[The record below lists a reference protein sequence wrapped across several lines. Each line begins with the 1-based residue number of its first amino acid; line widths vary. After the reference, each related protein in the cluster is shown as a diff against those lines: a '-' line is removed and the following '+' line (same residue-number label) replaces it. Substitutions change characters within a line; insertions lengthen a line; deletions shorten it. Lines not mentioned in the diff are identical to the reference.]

1 MAFKD
6 WTQSMWDKIKARSP
20 FGQED
25 VESNMANGGFS
36 GYKPNTAKHRAM
48 RETQQQTV
56 MQDGLQMD
64 PMMTGMNW
72 EQPQMPEQSTAFGG
86 FTGMMP
92 PQGTGYQQAT
102 GYQPTGYQQPMNG
115 FTNMQQPMG
124 YQPSGS
130 TAPFQPVGGWQEQ
143 PQQTYMD
150 PMMNGFGAPQQQ
162 PQPFSYGNTVP
173 FQPVNQGNQFQPQQ
187 PQQPAQMD
195 NISYMP
201 GNFVGEDGKAYS
213 HCERIAVLSN
223 VSMCYRII
231 EFMRNKE
238 SVIVSTEQI
247 TDEAENQRCLDL
259 LYGAAFAMKCSFTR
273 IAAKSIY
280 LVAPATV
287 MVIPYEAVR
296 RMSDQDINN
305 RWPEQERETRFDRF
319 SRSENRYGSRNQG
332 YGRQQE
338 GYSFGRRDYARQDE
352 YAPYGGYNAVG
363 YGR

>member
-1 MAFKD
+1 MNLKD

-48 RETQQQTV
+48 RETMQQTA
-56 MQDGLQMD
+56 MNDMPQMD

-72 EQPQMPEQSTAFGG
+72 DAPQQATG
-86 FTGMMP
+86 F
-92 PQGTGYQQAT
+92 QGTGYQQAMGYQPT
-102 GYQPTGYQQPMNG
+102 GYQQPMGNFTAQQPMMGYQPTGYQQPMN
-115 FTNMQQPMG
+115 
-124 YQPSGS
+124 
-130 TAPFQPVGGWQEQ
+130 AWQEQ
-143 PQQTYMD
+143 PMMD
-150 PMMNGFGAPQQQ
+150 PMMATGYQAPQQG
-162 PQPFSYGNTVP
+162 FSFGNTVP
-173 FQPVNQGNQFQPQQ
+173 FQPQQ
-187 PQQPAQMD
+187 ATQYQQPAPQQQAQPD

-201 GNFVGEDGKAYS
+201 GNFVGDDGTAYS
-213 HCERIAVLSN
+213 HCERIAMIAN

-231 EFMRNKE
+231 EFMRNNE

-247 TDEAENQRCLDL
+247 TDEEENQRCLDL

-280 LVAPATV
+280 LVAPGSV
-287 MVIPYEAVR
+287 MVIPYKAVR
-296 RMSDQDINN
+296 QISDQDIAS
-305 RWPEQERETRFDRF
+305 RWPEQEWDNRRDRYAAQD
-319 SRSENRYGSRNQG
+319 NRYGARSQG

-338 GYSFGRRDYARQDE
+338 GYTFNRRSYHQQDDYAT
-352 YAPYGGYNAVG
+352 YGGYNAVG

>member
-6 WTQSMWDKIKARSP
+6 WTQSMWDKIKARNP

-48 RETQQQTV
+48 RETMQQTA
-56 MQDGLQMD
+56 MNDMPQMD

-72 EQPQMPEQSTAFGG
+72 EQPQPMEQSTAFGG
-86 FTGMMP
+86 FTGMVP
-92 PQGTGYQQAT
+92 PQATGYQATGYQAPM
-102 GYQPTGYQQPMNG
+102 GYQPTGYQQPMN
-115 FTNMQQPMG
+115 
-124 YQPSGS
+124 
-130 TAPFQPVGGWQEQ
+130 AWQEQ
-143 PQQTYMD
+143 PQQPYVD
-150 PMMNGFGAPQQQ
+150 PMMGTGYQQ
-162 PQPFSYGNTVP
+162 PQQPFSYGNTVP
-173 FQPVNQGNQFQPQQ
+173 FQPVQQAAQYQQ
-187 PQQPAQMD
+187 PQQPAQPD

-213 HCERIAVLSN
+213 HCERIAMIAN

-231 EFMRNKE
+231 EFMRNNE

-247 TDEAENQRCLDL
+247 TDEEENQRCLDL

-280 LVAPATV
+280 LVAPGSV
-287 MVIPYEAVR
+287 MVIPYKAVR
-296 RMSDQDINN
+296 QMSDQDIAS
-305 RWPEQERETRFDRF
+305 RWPEQEWESRRDRY
-319 SRSENRYGSRNQG
+319 SRTESRYGARQQG
-332 YGRQQE
+332 FGRQQE
-338 GYSFGRRDYARQDE
+338 GYTFGRREYARQDE

>member
-48 RETQQQTV
+48 RETMQQTAMNDV
-56 MQDGLQMD
+56 PRTD

-72 EQPQMPEQSTAFGG
+72 DGTQQMEQPNAFGG
-86 FTGMMP
+86 FTGAA
-92 PQGTGYQQAT
+92 PQQTAGYQGT
-102 GYQPTGYQQPMNG
+102 GYQPTGYQTTMNG
-115 FTNMQQPMG
+115 YTSTQQPMG
-124 YQPSGS
+124 YQPTGYQQNVNQW
-130 TAPFQPVGGWQEQ
+130 PDQ
-143 PQQTYMD
+143 PQQPYMD
-150 PMMNGFGAPQQQ
+150 NMMPGGFGAPQQ
-162 PQPFSYGNTVP
+162 SYGYGNTVP
-173 FQPVNQGNQFQPQQ
+173 FQPAQQ
-187 PQQPAQMD
+187 NTVPAQPD

-213 HCERIAVLSN
+213 HCERIAMIAN

-231 EFMRNKE
+231 EFMRNNE

-247 TDEAENQRCLDL
+247 TDEEENQRCLDL

-273 IAAKSIY
+273 IASKSIY
-280 LVAPATV
+280 LLAPGSV
-287 MVIPYEAVR
+287 MVIPYKAVR
-296 RMSDQDINN
+296 QISDQDIAN
-305 RWPEQERETRFDRF
+305 RWPEQEWDNRRDRF
-319 SRSENRYGSRNQG
+319 ARSESRYGVRNQG

-338 GYSFGRRDYARQDE
+338 GYTFGRRENVRQDD
-352 YAPYGGYNAVG
+352 YTPYGGYNAVG